1 MRDSHGT
8 RAALQRKGI
17 LAATAIAAA
26 FGRDRRRPAVTRM
39 ARLCRRAGQLPVRRR
54 HPDHQGQRRAAA
66 GRLDVSRR
74 RHRLQSAR
82 RPRRDLHAGPRRDA
96 GRHRRGH
103 RRAALGV
110 ARDQGLR
117 GAWHELLGERRRQ
130 GSPAAAQHAEHAAG
144 LRRRHRPADSG
155 LRQGRR
161 GGSAGRARPRSGD
174 RRAAEPAARQDLRAP
189 DHPRLGHQPRV
200 RLGPRR
206 HPRLRRPH
214 RRPRLVVPDDPAQ
227 GRVRRRD
234 LAGGRARPRR
244 RRQRLGRD
252 VGGRRARHRL
262 RADRQR
268 QVQLLRRL
276 PPRRQP
282 VLGQPDRA
290 RRAHRAGGSGTSR
303 PCITTSGT
311 WTTTRRRS

>member
-8 RAALQRKGI
+8 HAALQRKGI
-17 LAATAIAAA
+17 LAATAIAALSGVIGGA
-26 FGRDRRRPAVTRM
+26 QPPREWRDYAGGPDSSRFVAATQITKGNVAQLQVAWTYPDGDTDFNPLVVRDVIYTR
-39 ARLCRRAGQLPVRRR
+39 ARGN
-54 HPDHQGQRRAAA
+54 
-66 GRLDVSRR
+66 
-74 RHRLQSAR
+74 
-82 RPRRDLHAGPRRDA
+82 DA

-110 ARDQGLR
+110 ARDRGLR
-117 GAWHELLGERRRQ
+117 GARHELLGERRRQ

-144 LRRRHRPADSG
+144 LRRQHRPADSE

-161 GGSAGRARPRSGD
+161 GRSAGRTRSRSGD

-290 RRAHRAGGSGTSR
+290 RGAHRAGGSGTSR